1 MGNDV
6 LENWEIEFESRRL
19 LTLLRMYENDV
30 NTLLLSLLLSIR
42 QADKE
47 RTGEK

>member
-1 MGNDV
+1 MNNV
-6 LENWEIEFESRRL
+6 ELENRRL

-30 NTLLLSLLLSIR
+30 NTLLLSIK
-42 QADKE
+42 QKDKE